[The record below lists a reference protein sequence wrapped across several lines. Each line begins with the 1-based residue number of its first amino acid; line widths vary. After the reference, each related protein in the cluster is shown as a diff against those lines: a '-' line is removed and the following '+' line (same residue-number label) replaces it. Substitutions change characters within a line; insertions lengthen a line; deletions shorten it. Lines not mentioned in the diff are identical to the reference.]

1 MSTSTPRTIILDV
14 EADDLNATTIWC
26 VVVRELGSVQHRV
39 FSLQSFSELRAYL
52 GTFDVIVGHHI
63 LGFDAPTINRLIGPD
78 TVPLHKCIDTLILSK
93 LLNRKPKTG
102 LGHSLA
108 AWGKRLKLPK
118 TEFHDWSKLSDE
130 MIAYCKQDVDI
141 TYALYEF
148 LKKKT
153 EPYEFAVRLEHD
165 MYLLCEDMH
174 HNGFPFRYDEA
185 QSLYQ
190 QLLVERNALDER
202 IHEAFGAKF
211 VAIAEVSPKLT
222 SKGTLNR
229 SDFRWYKGNDY
240 TIFEPGAPFTRIKS
254 ERFNPASVK
263 QVVDRLWDSGWKPV
277 DRTDGHLHNE
287 DPERKAHFER
297 YGWKINERNLA
308 TLPES
313 APDGAKLLLKRLVI
327 NTRITQLES
336 WFEAYSERT
345 GCIHGRFDSIGTWT
359 HRMAHSAP
367 NMANVAAKKS
377 IKYNTPEL
385 RELAVHL
392 GGRMR
397 SLWGLPSGSECKL
410 VGTDAEGIQLR
421 VFAHL
426 INDKE
431 LIESLVNGDKK
442 LGTDPHTLNLKRI
455 NEKFGEGTCKDRDNA
470 KTFIYAFFLGAGDQK
485 VADIFNV
492 KKKVGK
498 AIKEYM
504 YTIYPGLKK
513 LRKQMAK
520 DAERGYFVNVDGRPV
535 VCDSEHHMLSGYL
548 QAGEASIMKLA
559 VRIAVD
565 EMITDLLLKEKPKL
579 INMVH
584 DEMIFLCHKDD
595 AEKVRKITE
604 YAIAKAGE
612 ELKLNCPM
620 KGEGKVGNDW
630 LEVH

>member
-1 MSTSTPRTIILDV
+1 MNTSSRPTIILDI
-14 EADDLNATTIWC
+14 EADDLNATVIHC
-26 VVVRELGSVQHRV
+26 IIVRPYGELNHRV
-39 FSLQSFSELRAYL
+39 FLPDSFGEFREYAKEV
-52 GTFDVIVGHHI
+52 GTWVGHNI
-63 LGFDAPTINRLIGPD
+63 LGFDAPTINRLLGQTI
-78 TVPLHKCIDTLILSK
+78 PLESCIDTLILSK
-93 LLNRKPKTG
+93 LVNRKPKTG

-108 AWGKRLKLPK
+108 AWGQRLRLPK
-118 TEFHDWSKLSDE
+118 QEFHDFSKLSDE
-130 MIAYCKQDVDI
+130 MIEYCKQDVNI

-190 QLLVERNALDER
+190 QLLVERNGLDER

-211 VAIAEVSPKLT
+211 VAVAEVMPKLT

-229 SDFRWYKGNDY
+229 SDFRWYDGDDY
-240 TIFEPGAPFTRIKS
+240 TIFESGAPFTRIKS

-313 APDGAKLLLKRLVI
+313 APDGAKLLLKRLII

-336 WFEAYSERT
+336 WFEAYSEKS
-345 GCIHGRFDSIGTWT
+345 GCIHGNFDSIGTWT
-359 HRMAHSAP
+359 HRMAHSSP

-377 IKYNTPEL
+377 IKYNTPDL
-385 RELAVHL
+385 RTLATTL
-392 GGRMR
+392 GGKMR
-397 SLWGLPSGSECKL
+397 SLWGIPDSSPNAL

-426 INDKE
+426 INDAE
-431 LIESLVNGDKK
+431 LIDSLVSGDKQ

-455 NEKFGEGTCKDRDNA
+455 NEKFGEGVCKDRDNA
-470 KTFIYAFFLGAGDQK
+470 KMFIYAFFLGAGDQK

-498 AIKEYM
+498 VIKQYM

-513 LRKQMAK
+513 LRKRMAE
-520 DAERGYFVNVDGRPV
+520 DAKKGYFINVDGRPV

-559 VRIAVD
+559 VRKAVQ
-565 EMITDLLLKEKPKL
+565 EMQADVSLLTKPRL

-584 DEMIFLCHKDD
+584 DEMLFLCEKGQAKHVKDICE
-595 AEKVRKITE
+595 A
-604 YAIAKAGE
+604 AIAWAGE

-630 LEVH
+630 LAVH